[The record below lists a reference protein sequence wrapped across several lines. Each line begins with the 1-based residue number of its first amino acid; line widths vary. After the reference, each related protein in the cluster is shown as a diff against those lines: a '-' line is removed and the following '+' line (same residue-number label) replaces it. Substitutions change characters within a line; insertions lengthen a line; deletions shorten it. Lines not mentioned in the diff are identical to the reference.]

1 MPAPQS
7 IGRTGLLVC
16 SGVFLALMLDGMD
29 LQMLALSLPSITN
42 ELRLDDVSAGALVTY
57 TLIGMAAGGIGS
69 GWLADRIGRAR
80 VVWWAV
86 LIFSVLTGLIALC
99 RTYWEIAA
107 MRFLSGIGLGS
118 LYSIGTLLVAEYIP
132 TRTRATVLGILQAGW
147 SIGYIVAALLSS
159 YLLSASGWRILFAC
173 AILPG
178 ILTLALLWP
187 VPDPP
192 SWTLT
197 AQAATANSLFRAMQ
211 QDSSLRRT
219 FYLWAAAAASLQFGY
234 YGANSW
240 LPSYMVRELGIN
252 LQNMGWYIS
261 GTYAMTALGKILVG
275 YLADTVGRRTIWIVF
290 GVLTALY
297 LPILVYTAT
306 QANAPYLLLVFGF
319 LYGAPYAVNATY
331 MSESFPGGIRGA
343 AVATSYNFGR
353 VGSMLSPLMIGWT
366 ASRHS
371 IGLGIAMLGVGYA
384 AAALL
389 PGLFIREKM
398 YDPQA
403 SNADQSVRTAVHGSI
418 GRTTRPSRIGTQ
430 SSG

>member
-1 MPAPQS
+1 M
-7 IGRTGLLVC
+7 V
-16 SGVFLALMLDGMD
+16 LDGID
-29 LQMLALSLPSITN
+29 LQMLALSLPSITA
-42 ELRLDDVSAGALVTY
+42 ELRLDDLSAGALVTY
-57 TLIGMAAGGIGS
+57 TLLGMAIGGVGS

-86 LIFSVLTGLIALC
+86 FIFSALTGAVALC

-118 LYSIGTLLVAEYIP
+118 LYSIGTVLVAEYVP
-132 TRTRATVLGILQAGW
+132 TRLRATVLGILQAGW

-159 YLLSASGWRILFAC
+159 YLLPVSGWRGLFAC
-173 AILPG
+173 AIVPG
-178 ILTLALLWP
+178 IVTLALLWR
-187 VPDPP
+187 VPDPA

-197 AQAATANSLFRAMQ
+197 AKEGSAQNLFREIRA
-211 QDSSLRRT
+211 DSSLRRT
-219 FYLWAAAAASLQFGY
+219 FLLWAMAAAALQFGY

-261 GTYAMTALGKILVG
+261 GTYAMTALGKVLVG
-275 YLADTVGRRTIWIVF
+275 YLADSLGRRVIWTVA
-290 GVLTALY
+290 GVLTAAY
-297 LPILVYTAT
+297 LPFLVYSAT
-306 QANAPYLLLVFGF
+306 PANAPYLLLVFGF

-331 MSESFPGGIRGA
+331 MSESFPSGIRGA

-353 VGSMLSPLMIGWT
+353 VGSMLSPLLIGWT
-366 ASRHS
+366 ASHHS
-371 IGLGIAMLGVGYA
+371 IGLGIGMLGIGYA

-403 SNADQSVRTAVHGSI
+403 SEPVQSARAAVHRAI
-418 GRTTRPSRIGTQ
+418 A
-430 SSG
+430 